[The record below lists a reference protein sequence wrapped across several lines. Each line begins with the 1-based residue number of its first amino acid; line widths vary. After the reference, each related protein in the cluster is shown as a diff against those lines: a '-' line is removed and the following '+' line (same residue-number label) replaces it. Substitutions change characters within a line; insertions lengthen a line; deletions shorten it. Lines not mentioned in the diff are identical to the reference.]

1 MQKKVFISY
10 SHKDEAHREDLE
22 DHLSMLKRN
31 EIISVWHDRK
41 IIPSEDWKG
50 SIDENLDSADIIIFL
65 VSPSFLASSYCL
77 DVEVKRAMERHAE
90 GSAKIVSIIV
100 RPCDWHECDFSK
112 YQAVPKDA
120 MAITLWENKD
130 SAWLDAI
137 NGLKKHIREFT
148 TKPPITNILKVE
160 SPVMISNEF
169 NSWLK
174 DTEIVLSH
182 RKVDKVELSDI
193 YVIPD
198 IEFERE
204 YKEKEINIAEADT
217 IYQKNGFY
225 LILGEEQQGKTSF
238 LKKAFTDLAL
248 NGSIP
253 VYIDAT
259 GITKSD
265 TDKLI
270 EKCLTKQYEGPILD
284 RFKDQ
289 KNKVALIDNLDEIG
303 LNEKYRNIFLESL
316 SKEFDWII
324 CTCHSAFNYIRTEV
338 PALSKY
344 TACTLLGLGNFKR
357 EEIIRKWIS
366 LGVEESINESDLYSK
381 CDELKS
387 QLNTVIKR
395 NIVPP
400 KPIYVL
406 MLMQMFEAYAQ
417 QNIELTSYGHCY
429 QQLIY
434 QSFEKA
440 KINGREYEKYLNVLT
455 EIAWHIFKQGEGLNR
470 QQVDNFFS
478 EYEKTYLSVDQKEI
492 LEKLLAHSIFSEK
505 HGKIGF
511 KYPYIYYFFVG
522 KKIAEGFAED
532 SFIKQSVDLLLERLH
547 REDYANILIFITHH
561 TKDAWVLNKIN
572 EVLGSLFQEQSRATL
587 TKDQLSFMDAFMKKI
602 PDLVLEQ
609 REIQNE
615 RDERNRSLDAM
626 ERNRSSTSQDDE
638 DAPLDILSNI
648 NKSFK
653 GMEIAG
659 QIIRNRYATM
669 PRDALYQLAN
679 SGAATGLRFLDY
691 FIKISDSSKLEIMKV
706 IEHMLSEHPH
716 ITDKEIQGYAQSAY
730 LHLTYGVIN
739 GVVRKIASS
748 IGSKEAYEVYEN
760 LSKKEN
766 TPAYT
771 LINQAVQ
778 LQFTRSLHIPSIE
791 QTKERLKNNPV
802 CLRILK
808 EMVIQHIYM
817 FPVEYK
823 EKQQLSS
830 MLGISIRGQRLMDHK
845 KAGKA

>member
-1 MQKKVFISY
+1 MQRKVFISY
-10 SHKDEAHREDLE
+10 SHRDESHREDLE
-22 DHLSMLKRN
+22 DHLSMLQRRN
-31 EIISVWHDRK
+31 IISIWHDRK
-41 IIPSEDWKG
+41 IIPGDDWKN
-50 SIDENLDSADIIIFL
+50 SIDENLESADIIIFL
-65 VSPSFLASSYCL
+65 VSPSFLASPYCL
-77 DVEVKRAMERHAE
+77 DVEVKRAMERHIE
-90 GSAKIVSIIV
+90 GSAKIISIIV
-100 RPCDWHECDFSK
+100 RPCDWHECEFSK

-120 MAITLWENKD
+120 KAITLWENKD
-130 SAWLDAI
+130 SAWLDAVS
-137 NGLKKHIREFT
+137 GLKKYIREFSGRPT
-148 TKPPITNILKVE
+148 SKAVTSNDSSVE
-160 SPVMISNEF
+160 VSDDFSR
-169 NSWLK
+169 WLR

-204 YKEKEINIAEADT
+204 YKEKEINISEAGS
-217 IYQKNGFY
+217 IYKEPGFY
-225 LILGEEQQGKTSF
+225 LVLGEEQQGKTSF
-238 LKKAFTDLAL
+238 LKKAFTELAK
-248 NGSIP
+248 NGHLP

-265 TDKLI
+265 TVKI
-270 EKCLTKQYEGPILD
+270 VEKSLTAQYNGPILD
-284 RFKDQ
+284 LFNSSNRKI
-289 KNKVALIDNLDEIG
+289 ALIDNLDEIG
-303 LNEKYRNIFLESL
+303 LNEKYRNVFLENLANDFS
-316 SKEFDWII
+316 WII
-324 CTCHSAFNYIRTEV
+324 CSCHSAFNYIRTEI
-338 PALSKY
+338 PALSTY

-366 LGVEESINESDLYSK
+366 LGIEESINENELYSK
-381 CDELKS
+381 CDELKA

-455 EIAWHIFKQGEGLNR
+455 EISWHIFNLGDGLNR
-470 QQVDNFFS
+470 HQIEEFFQD
-478 EYEKTYLSVDQKEI
+478 YEKTYLSVDQAEI
-492 LEKLLAHSIFSEK
+492 LDKLLCHSILSEK

-522 KKIAEGFAED
+522 KKIAEGFSED
-532 SFIKQSVDLLLERLH
+532 QSVKESVDRLLERLH
-547 REDYANILIFITHH
+547 REDYANIIIFITHH
-561 TKDAWVLNKIN
+561 TKDSWVLNKIN

-587 TKDQLSFMDAFMKKI
+587 TKDQLSFMDDFMKRI

-615 RDERNRSLDAM
+615 RDERNRTLDAM
-626 ERNRSSTSQDDE
+626 ERDCSPTDQDE
-638 DAPLDILSNI
+638 DAPLDILSSI

-659 QIIRNRYATM
+659 QIIRNRYATI

-691 FIKISDSSKLEIMKV
+691 FIKISDSSKSEIIKV
-706 IEHMLSEHPH
+706 IEHILSEHPN
-716 ITDKEIQGYAQSAY
+716 ITDKEVQDYAQSAY

-748 IGSKEAYEVYEN
+748 IGSKEAHEVYDA
-760 LSKKEN
+760 LSGQEN

-778 LQFTRSLHIPSIE
+778 LQFKRSLHIPSIE
-791 QTKERLKNNPV
+791 QTKEKLKNNPV

-817 FPVEYK
+817 FPVDYK

-830 MLGISIRGQRLMDHK
+830 MLGISIRGQRLMDNK